1 MGRGGFPRQQEKR
14 REARGRKEEKRGER
28 GEGGKMKERLEDQ
41 EKRGQYVE
49 ERGTGERNGYHDNK
63 GRGML

>member
-1 MGRGGFPRQQEKR
+1 MGRGVSTATGKERGQR
-14 REARGRKEEKRGER
+14 RKSGER

-49 ERGTGERNGYHDNK
+49 ERGTGERDGYHDNK
-63 GRGML
+63 GML